1 MKKTTTILILIIF
14 TLNLT
19 AQNKSNFA
27 DSIKIDNLTTELNDI
42 NYRLDKHHSQ
52 YKKGLKVFLIGN
64 IVGVGISGLLYVNQ
78 AVNVNNPKLPIT
90 FSILGGI
97 TSLIGVGIMIDSDKW
112 FVKSKNQKIATF
124 YYQGKKYQGEILR
137 TDTENKKYIVKTLY
151 NGKEVEVQINFSDI
165 VD

>member
-14 TLNLT
+14 TLNLI

-42 NYRLDKHHSQ
+42 NYRLDKHHLQ
-52 YKKGLKVFLIGN
+52 YKKGLKVILIGN

-112 FVKSKNQKIATF
+112 FVKSKN
-124 YYQGKKYQGEILR
+124 R
-137 TDTENKKYIVKTLY
+137 
-151 NGKEVEVQINFSDI
+151 QIDKDDVFDAI
-165 VD
+165 TH